1 MNTTPELVALM
12 QRERE
17 RNFEHDRLAR
27 IAACARACCNP
38 TRIDRLARALRR
50 DVRRLLTR
58 SIR

>member
-1 MNTTPELVALM
+1 VNTTPELVALM

-38 TRIDRLARALRR
+38 TRIARPAR

-58 SIR
+58 SIA